1 MAGRDARPPF
11 PVGLFYVKQARLLG
25 FVMFK
30 AAAEVQ
36 ATAAEAIN
44 GWLASEKLRG
54 PIAHVLP
61 LAETAEAH
69 RLQEEATIRRRGGV
83 IGKIVIEP

>member
-1 MAGRDARPPF
+1 
-11 PVGLFYVKQARLLG
+11 
-25 FVMFK
+25 
-30 AAAEVQ
+30 
-36 ATAAEAIN
+36 
-44 GWLASEKLRG
+44 
-54 PIAHVLP
+54 LP